1 MVHLA
6 MELRWYLMAAAGIGL
21 LTGVLMKR
29 AKR

>member
-6 MELRWYLMAAAGIGL
+6 MELRWFLAAVAGIGL